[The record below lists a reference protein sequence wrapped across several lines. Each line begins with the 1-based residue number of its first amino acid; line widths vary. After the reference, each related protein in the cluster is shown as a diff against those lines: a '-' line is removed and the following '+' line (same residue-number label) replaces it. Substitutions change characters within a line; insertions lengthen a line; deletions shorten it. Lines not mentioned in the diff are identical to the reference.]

1 MKKSIFVGVF
11 LVLALTLT
19 ACGSANTN
27 NGRSRTRADIK
38 MTPELKL
45 AVGTLKLDG
54 TPQAVDSAAAQKLL
68 PLWQLMIQLNSSST
82 TAPQETAAVVD
93 AIQQALTPAR
103 VSAINNMNLT
113 AQDIFS
119 AFQQFGGDGFTNGGG
134 GANTN
139 RFTGSAGASGGSNSS
154 GNRRNGQGFAFGG
167 GGFPG
172 GGFPGGG
179 FQTGNR
185 ANTGAGTNAQSQQSQ
200 VSQQAVANRLANAVI
215 EQVIQQLQTK
225 LTAASK

>member
-1 MKKSIFVGVF
+1 MKKSILVSVF
-11 LVLALTLT
+11 LALALALT
-19 ACGSANTN
+19 ACGSASTN
-27 NGRSRTRADIK
+27 NNRNRTRADIK

-45 AVGTLKLDG
+45 AVGTLKLED

-82 TAPQETAAVVD
+82 TAPQETAAVVT

-103 VSAINNMNLT
+103 VSAINNMNLST
-113 AQDIFS
+113 QDIFS
-119 AFQQFGGDGFTNGGG
+119 SFQQSGGGFTNGESGT
-134 GANTN
+134 NTN
-139 RFTGSAGASGGSNSS
+139 RFTGSAGASGGNNSS

-185 ANTGAGTNAQSQQSQ
+185 ANAGAGTNAQSQQSQ
-200 VSQQAVANRLANAVI
+200 VSQQAVANRLSNAVI
-215 EQVIQQLQTK
+215 EQVIQLLQTK